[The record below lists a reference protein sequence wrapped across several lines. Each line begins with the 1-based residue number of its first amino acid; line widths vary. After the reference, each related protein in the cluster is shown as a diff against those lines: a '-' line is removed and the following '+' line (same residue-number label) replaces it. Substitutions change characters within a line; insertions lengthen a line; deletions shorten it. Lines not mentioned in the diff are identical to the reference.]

1 MGLSIGM
8 LRQALSHLR
17 LARVGIV
24 GLGWVVLVLSGPAF
38 AASPVETCRQTI
50 AEGLRILNDPH
61 DRAPER
67 KPLQQERLWSV
78 LTEVFDF
85 TEFSKRVLAEKWDA
99 FLPAQRTEFV
109 DVFSKFLGNYYLA
122 QLRKHY
128 TNETVTCQGQ
138 EMLGSA
144 RAVVKADVVWMNR
157 PFPVEV
163 RMLKHAG
170 RWRAYDVSVI
180 GFSAIA
186 IYRAQFREIM
196 RTHSPAQVIALIR
209 SRMDE

>member
-1 MGLSIGM
+1 M

-24 GLGWVVLVLSGPAF
+24 GLGWAILVLSGPAF
-38 AASPVETCRQTI
+38 AAGPVETCRQTI
-50 AEGLRILNDPH
+50 AEGLRILNDPQG
-61 DRAPER
+61 RSPER
-67 KPLQQERLWSV
+67 KPQQQDRLRAV
-78 LTEVFDF
+78 LAEGFDF
-85 TEFSKRVLAEKWDA
+85 TEFSKRVLAEKWSA
-99 FLPAQRTEFV
+99 FLPAQRAEFV

-122 QLRKHY
+122 QLLTHY

-138 EMLGSA
+138 EMLGPA

-157 PFPVEV
+157 PIPVEV
-163 RMLKHAG
+163 RMLKQAG
-170 RWRAYDVSVI
+170 RWKAYDVGVI
-180 GFSAIA
+180 GFSAVA

-196 RTHSPAQVIALIR
+196 RTHSPAQVIALVR